1 MHIIYSRFII
11 YILEI
16 LNSESPDLNP
26 LDFYVWGYLKDKV
39 YAIPVL
45 TRDDL
50 VQRIQEACN
59 EMRQNPNQVSDAVN
73 SLIRRCHKCI
83 EVGGQHFEQLRFYCN
98 RVVVF
103 SALKRSPTE
112 ISAVSS
118 PRSPPA
124 LRGSVAPSRGCVT
137 PRNGF
142 VSGARHVAS
151 VSTPFKLKTS
161 VNKWAAFV

>member
-1 MHIIYSRFII
+1 MHIIYSRFTI

-16 LNSESPDLNP
+16 LNGESPDLNP

-39 YAIPVL
+39 YATPVL

-83 EVGGQHFEQLRFYCN
+83 EVGGQHFEQLVLIY
-98 RVVVF
+98 
-103 SALKRSPTE
+103 
-112 ISAVSS
+112 
-118 PRSPPA
+118 
-124 LRGSVAPSRGCVT
+124 
-137 PRNGF
+137 
-142 VSGARHVAS
+142 
-151 VSTPFKLKTS
+151 
-161 VNKWAAFV
+161 

>member
-1 MHIIYSRFII
+1 MHIIYSRFTI

-39 YAIPVL
+39 YATPVL

-83 EVGGQHFEQLRFYCN
+83 EVGGQHFEQLREIRKNSYFLQNFNTLYLENEAFKRQCLYGK
-98 RVVVF
+98 VILFFDVLPF
-103 SALKRSPTE
+103 LK
-112 ISAVSS
+112 VSYIES
-118 PRSPPA
+118 GPPCIGWFTLIRA
-124 LRGSVAPSRGCVT
+124 NPLDGVCMLFMAT
-137 PRNGF
+137 I
-142 VSGARHVAS
+142 
-151 VSTPFKLKTS
+151 
-161 VNKWAAFV
+161 